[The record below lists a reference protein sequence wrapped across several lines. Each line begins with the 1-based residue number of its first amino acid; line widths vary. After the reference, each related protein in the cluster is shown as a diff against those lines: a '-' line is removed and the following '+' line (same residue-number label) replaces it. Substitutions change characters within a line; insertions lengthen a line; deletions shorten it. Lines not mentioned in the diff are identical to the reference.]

1 MLTRYLAAM
10 GLAGALLLVATGAQ
24 ATVYT
29 TTSASAFA
37 TLGIN
42 GTAVGSTADSVNWGL
57 FAQHLGTSQNNG
69 SIPTGA
75 RTGTPNGDTVMVVS
89 GDGNGFAT
97 YIEGQG
103 SSPVTSGRTFT
114 PGTAWNGLFTAGT
127 TILATSDRTITL
139 SFATPLIGLGIDAQI
154 FNSGGY
160 TEKLQAYN
168 HAGQLLGTVTNT
180 GISTGATSGTKS
192 QEGTAPFVGIA
203 TDAQNNAASLESLGI
218 SYITIS
224 TTCVPAVG
232 ATTCATGGFAIDT
245 SVLYHYPISNSS
257 GPTAS
262 TPEPAT
268 LSLLGAGL
276 AGLGF
281 IRRRRRS

>member
-1 MLTRYLAAM
+1 MLTKYLALM
-10 GLAGALLLVATGAQ
+10 GLAGALALASTGAR

-69 SIPTGA
+69 SIATGA
-75 RTGTPNGDTVMVVS
+75 STGTPNGDSVTVVS

-103 SSPVTSGRTFT
+103 SAPVTSGRTFT

-127 TILATSDRTITL
+127 TILATSDGTITL

-154 FNSGGY
+154 FNSGAY
-160 TEKLQAYN
+160 SETLKAYN
-168 HAGQLLGTVTNT
+168 STGQLLGTVTNT
-180 GISTGATSGTKS
+180 GTSTGATSGDKS
-192 QEGTAPFVGIA
+192 KEGTAPFVGIA
-203 TDAQNNAASLESLGI
+203 TDAQNNAQSLASQGI

-224 TTCVPAVG
+224 TSCT
-232 ATTCATGGFAIDT
+232 ATNCASGGFAIDT
-245 SVLYHYPISNSS
+245 SVLYHYPINNVSR
-257 GPTAS
+257 PTA